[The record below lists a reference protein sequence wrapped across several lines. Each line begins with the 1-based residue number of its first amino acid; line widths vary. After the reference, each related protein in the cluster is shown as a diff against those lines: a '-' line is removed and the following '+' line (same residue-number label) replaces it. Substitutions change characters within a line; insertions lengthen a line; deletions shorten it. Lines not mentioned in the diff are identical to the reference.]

1 MAFEWTD
8 ATEDSFVQLRSAL
21 TTAPVLAY
29 PRFGPG
35 YTFILETDASTV
47 GLGAVL
53 SQVQEDG
60 MVHPIA
66 YASRAVDKHERN
78 YGISELET
86 LGLVWSVRYF
96 RSYLLGHLCVV
107 YTDHAACLSIL
118 NTAKPSGKLARW
130 ALTIQEM
137 DLVIKHKSGKK
148 NAAADA
154 LSRCYAGEGDVAA
167 VGAKEILPTALHI
180 VEAQRDD
187 PDLLPILSYLE
198 KDELPENEKL
208 ASRLIVESQSYDVV
222 DGVLYHKNS
231 EKHCLVVPRELK
243 VAAIEDAL
251 LDTWQKRK
259 FLIA

>member
-29 PRFGPG
+29 PRFDPG
-35 YTFILETDASTV
+35 YTFTLETDASTV

-66 YASRAVDKHERN
+66 YASRTVDKHERN

-86 LGLVWSVRYF
+86 LGLVWSICYF
-96 RSYLLGHLCVV
+96 RSCLLGHPCVV

-118 NTAKPSGKLARW
+118 NTTKPSGKLARW

-137 DLVIKHKSGKK
+137 DIVIKRKSGKK

-154 LSRCYAGEGDVAA
+154 LSHCYAVGDVAA

-180 VEAQRDD
+180 AEAQRDD
-187 PDLLPILSYLE
+187 PDILPILSYLE

-208 ASRLIVESQSYDVV
+208 ASRLIVE
-222 DGVLYHKNS
+222 
-231 EKHCLVVPRELK
+231 
-243 VAAIEDAL
+243 
-251 LDTWQKRK
+251 
-259 FLIA
+259 

>member
-86 LGLVWSVRYF
+86 LGLVWSVCYF
-96 RSYLLGHLCVV
+96 RSCLLGHPCVV

-118 NTAKPSGKLARW
+118 NTTKPSGKLARW

-137 DLVIKHKSGKK
+137 DIVSLERRALLLMLFLIVMRVKMWLQWEQKRFCLQHYTLPKHSEMT
-148 NAAADA
+148 
-154 LSRCYAGEGDVAA
+154 L
-167 VGAKEILPTALHI
+167 I
-180 VEAQRDD
+180 
-187 PDLLPILSYLE
+187 SYLFC
-198 KDELPENEKL
+198 P
-208 ASRLIVESQSYDVV
+208 
-222 DGVLYHKNS
+222 
-231 EKHCLVVPRELK
+231 
-243 VAAIEDAL
+243 
-251 LDTWQKRK
+251 T
-259 FLIA
+259 